1 MRDAVIVAAARTP
14 IGRAY
19 KGAFNATPGPSL
31 GALSIAEAVKC
42 AGIEGGEI
50 DDVVWGAVLTQGGQA
65 LNIGRLAAL
74 RAGLPVTV
82 SAQTVDRQ
90 CSSGLQAIAVASRQ
104 VVMDMQDIVLAGGQD
119 SISTV
124 QTPAMHME
132 FDPALIAMH
141 NAAYM
146 PMLQTAEVV
155 AKR

>member
-31 GALSIAEAVKC
+31 GALSMAEAVRR

-50 DDVVWGAVLTQGGQA
+50 DDVVWGCVLTQGGQA

-82 SAQTVDRQ
+82 AAQTVDRQ

-104 VVMDMQDIVLAGGQD
+104 VAYTQWLVLMPVTIRV
-119 SISTV
+119 SIPRLASMSCKFV
-124 QTPAMHME
+124 P
-132 FDPALIAMH
+132 LK
-141 NAAYM
+141 
-146 PMLQTAEVV
+146 AE
-155 AKR
+155 A